1 MNSNSTSPVI
11 LSMNNITKDFPGVR
25 ALDDVSIELRK
36 GEVLGLL
43 GENGAGKSTLI
54 KILAGVYSLEQGEI
68 FIDGKPVIFKN
79 PKESLEQGIR
89 VIYQEIPTFEPLT
102 VVENIFAGEYKY
114 TRMGTIDWTRMI
126 QDSQKMLLDFGLKID
141 PLTPM
146 EHLTVGEKQIIE
158 IVKAL
163 QGEAKILVM
172 DEPTSSLSRA
182 DTEQLYTII
191 RKLKAVGVSVIY
203 ITHRM
208 EEIFQITDRV
218 FVLRDGKKEGYLQTN
233 ETNSQHLVN
242 LIVGKSFS
250 ELYPKQHINKG
261 KVIFEVKELS
271 YFTMLR
277 NISFKIREGEIVAI
291 YGLIGSGMHKLLNVL
306 VGDLKKTQGEIF
318 IEGEKIE
325 VNHPFIAKKHRIGF
339 IPTDRRE
346 EGIAQT
352 MDVKSNVV
360 SANIENIGQGI
371 VFNKKIQ
378 VEHTSRWIHK
388 LNIKTSG
395 LDQLMQFLSGGNQQK
410 AVISKWLEAKSKIL
424 LMSEPSRGID
434 VGAKAEIY
442 GIIEE
447 LCKEGMGVI
456 MVSTELPEIMSIS
469 DRILV
474 MKKGEIVKEVNTKE
488 TSQEELMSTVCS

>member
-1 MNSNSTSPVI
+1 
-11 LSMNNITKDFPGVR
+11 
-25 ALDDVSIELRK
+25 
-36 GEVLGLL
+36 
-43 GENGAGKSTLI
+43 
-54 KILAGVYSLEQGEI
+54 
-68 FIDGKPVIFKN
+68 
-79 PKESLEQGIR
+79 
-89 VIYQEIPTFEPLT
+89 
-102 VVENIFAGEYKY
+102 
-114 TRMGTIDWTRMI
+114 
-126 QDSQKMLLDFGLKID
+126 
-141 PLTPM
+141 
-146 EHLTVGEKQIIE
+146 
-158 IVKAL
+158 
-163 QGEAKILVM
+163 
-172 DEPTSSLSRA
+172 
-182 DTEQLYTII
+182 
-191 RKLKAVGVSVIY
+191 
-203 ITHRM
+203 
-208 EEIFQITDRV
+208 
-218 FVLRDGKKEGYLQTN
+218 
-233 ETNSQHLVN
+233 
-242 LIVGKSFS
+242 
-250 ELYPKQHINKG
+250 
-261 KVIFEVKELS
+261 
-271 YFTMLR
+271 
-277 NISFKIREGEIVAI
+277 
-291 YGLIGSGMHKLLNVL
+291 

-346 EGIAQT
+346 EGLAQT